1 MLTAFDINSFY
12 LLLSETVI
20 LSVVA
25 TDGGGRMGY
34 ANVTITVNDVNDNV
48 PVFSMSLYTMSV
60 IEEEVDVLVGSVLAF
75 DADSL
80 LNGAVSKQI
89 RS

>member
-1 MLTAFDINSFY
+1 MWSCCFMLLMI
-12 LLLSETVI
+12 
-20 LSVVA
+20 
-25 TDGGGRMGY
+25 GGRMGY

-48 PVFSMSLYTMSV
+48 PMFSMSLYTMIV
-60 IEEEVDVLVGSVLAF
+60 IEEEVDVLVGSVFAF

-80 LNGAVSKQI
+80 LNGAVSKQL

>member
-1 MLTAFDINSFY
+1 
-12 LLLSETVI
+12 
-20 LSVVA
+20 
-25 TDGGGRMGY
+25 MGY

-48 PVFSMSLYTMSV
+48 PMFSMSLYTMSV
-60 IEEEVDVLVGSVLAF
+60 IEEEVDVLVGSVFAF

-80 LNGAVSKQI
+80 LNGAVSKQL

>member
-1 MLTAFDINSFY
+1 
-12 LLLSETVI
+12 
-20 LSVVA
+20 
-25 TDGGGRMGY
+25 MGY

-48 PVFSMSLYTMSV
+48 PMFSMSLYTMSV